1 MKSFFTSIT
10 LLLVLLSG
18 CSTQPEPSSMGDRP
32 SWILNPH
39 KNGNRGAVGI
49 AGRTYDQRVSTQRK
63 LAITRALDELTL
75 QRGVKVNLNM
85 DKRELV
91 TDDRSSTSLDTQSS
105 YNASSSV
112 SAHIESVYKDNY
124 TGEIFIWMVMD

>member
-1 MKSFFTSIT
+1 MKSFFTLVT
-10 LLLVLLSG
+10 LLVILLSG
-18 CSTQPEPSSMGDRP
+18 CSSQPEPRSIADRP
-32 SWILNPH
+32 SWILNPQ
-39 KNGNRGAVGI
+39 KDGNRGAVGI